1 MNTTSLSPKHT
12 FLALL
17 TVVVWGINF
26 IAIHVGLEA
35 FPPFM
40 LCAVRFAL
48 SAFPWVFFFPRPK
61 AAIGPILG
69 FGIATFVFQF
79 GSLFWAISLGLS
91 AGLASLLAQM
101 QVFFSMGM
109 AAFLFNDRP
118 SNWKIMGSLISFAG
132 IGMVAAHVGGETPLP
147 GLILALMAAFFWSI
161 GNMFT
166 KKVDAQ
172 SPLALVVWGNLI
184 ALPFMVAISLVMEG
198 PELIMASIPNVSMAT
213 VIALLYTAYI
223 STHVG
228 YGAWGFL
235 LKTYSTAAV
244 VPFTLLI
251 PVVGFLSSALFLG
264 ETMTT
269 WKLIASMLVM
279 TGLIFNLLEQQIRAL
294 ILKWGRRG

>member
-1 MNTTSLSPKHT
+1 MNNTSLSSKHT
-12 FLALL
+12 LLALL
-17 TVVVWGINF
+17 TVLVWGINF
-26 IAIHVGLEA
+26 IAIHVGLKA
-35 FPPFM
+35 FPPFL
-40 LCAVRFAL
+40 LCTLRFAL
-48 SAFPWVFFFPRPK
+48 SAFPWIFFLPRPK
-61 AAIGPILG
+61 AALGPILG
-69 FGIATFVFQF
+69 FGLATFVFQF

-91 AGLASLLAQM
+91 AGLASLVVQM
-101 QVFFSMGM
+101 QVFFSMGL
-109 AAFLFNDRP
+109 AVLLFKDRP
-118 SNWKIMGSLISFAG
+118 SNWKIIGSLISFAG
-132 IGMVAAHVGGETPLP
+132 IGLVAAHVGGETPLS

-184 ALPFMVAISLVMEG
+184 ALPFMLVISLVMEG
-198 PELIMASIPNVSMAT
+198 PELILASIPKVSSGT
-213 VIALLYTAYI
+213 VIAMLYTAYI

-251 PVVGFLSSALFLG
+251 PVVGFVSSALFLG
-264 ETMTT
+264 ETLTI

-294 ILKWGRRG
+294 VFK